1 MIFWFPLQYVANQ
14 LKNKRSLDLLILKE
28 IVLKMSGIEASEEMT
43 NEQID
48 AMAGGDLLKQ
58 EASSFN
64 QVSQIRYSFPS
75 QLTLQLAVATRKP
88 GHNKDTLTCLGSKMK
103 FQIFQFVRISDQ
115 KHPQELSAFEGRVD
129 RQQAGSSHLSAHGSA
144 AELCRLPGNG
154 RLPPQACRKTFRPGE
169 IHT

>member
-14 LKNKRSLDLLILKE
+14 LKNQRSLDLLILKE

-64 QVSQIRYSFPS
+64 QVSQIRYTVFPS
-75 QLTLQLAVATRKP
+75 QLTLQLAVTTCKP
-88 GHNKDTLTCLGSKMK
+88 GHS
-103 FQIFQFVRISDQ
+103 
-115 KHPQELSAFEGRVD
+115 P
-129 RQQAGSSHLSAHGSA
+129 
-144 AELCRLPGNG
+144 
-154 RLPPQACRKTFRPGE
+154 
-169 IHT
+169 